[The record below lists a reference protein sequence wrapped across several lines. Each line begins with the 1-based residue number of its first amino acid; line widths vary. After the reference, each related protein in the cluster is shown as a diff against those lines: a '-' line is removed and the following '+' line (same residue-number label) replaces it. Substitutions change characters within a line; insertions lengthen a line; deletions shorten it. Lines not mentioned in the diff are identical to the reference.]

1 MATREVTFVEP
12 NEQAKKSGRIKT
24 TFSGDLSDLLKRW
37 GARRPGNQPQV
48 RKQDPPSPRKNK
60 PTAISNAEK
69 LARAKAITGERM
81 TVPKTAEPSKQA
93 NSRETNDTSNEII
106 SDDPIRDE
114 DVSQTLPMTKIR
126 SQTHFRPVTAE
137 EQDEANASPNSEFQR
152 LIDSGKWRPLSDFVV
167 QKSSYSKTKRMLGYG
182 RFGTVYLRETKETHE
197 PVAMKK
203 INHLDEKYLNREL
216 LVMANLRHPA
226 LVSMI
231 GYIPPTPDGSLPTIV
246 MPYMSSGSCQRFVDA
261 ERNKECPPEWTPKR
275 KHLVLYG
282 VAVGMMFLHEQKIM
296 HRDLKPVNILLDEN
310 MEPKIADFGLA
321 KLIDSDHALAQTAG
335 VGSPLYQ
342 APEMICASD
351 SYGLEVDV
359 YSYAIVLYVIVTAQ
373 YPSRREY
380 LEKLARGIYARP
392 PLLKSMSDSY
402 KTLIER
408 LWQED
413 PKERPTFREIVEA
426 LGNPEFFPEFVT
438 DPVFIEYQK
447 KVAPEFVTGVEPE
460 TPQEEDVPVPVD
472 PTAELKELADS
483 GDPVAQM
490 MYGDLLMSGDNGVEP
505 DCATALQYYQASAD
519 QGHITAMVTLG
530 NYYVKLGTWESFGKA
545 AEYFTTATN
554 SGDAVAQDALGTL
567 YRYGLGVPRDETK
580 AAHLFWQAAT
590 SGNNAEAHCHYG
602 EMLEQ
607 GRGVLQNIP
616 EAVNHY
622 RKSSDNGFPEGMYNY
637 ADMLHHGRHVEKNV
651 KEAAILYE
659 RAANAGYNSAF
670 YPLCNLYLYGDTG
683 IPPNP
688 KRAARYAKTGVSRG
702 CFISMAQLA
711 DMYRLGH
718 GVRQNDEKVE
728 ELLSRARQPQFATEQ
743 NQYAYML
750 KVGKGCSQ
758 DLAKAKE
765 WFLTSA
771 ENGCTEAMFNLGCL
785 YRDGDGVDV
794 DPEEAAKWVKQ
805 AADAG
810 LDVAQYEYG
819 GYLAEGNG
827 VEADPAQALVYLEKA
842 AGNQYIDAY
851 RTIGR
856 MIEKGQGC
864 AASPEVAMSW
874 YQRAVDLGDS
884 IAYAFMGDLYER
896 GFGVDQDCTEAARL
910 YQLGVE
916 GGSEMA
922 MKRLISMYVEGR
934 GIKRSIRQAKQTA
947 EKGTLYGYK
956 WAEIVLAW
964 LKQEGKRARIDGRI
978 RLLLTA

>member
-1 MATREVTFVEP
+1 M
-12 NEQAKKSGRIKT
+12 KK
-24 TFSGDLSDLLKRW
+24 W
-37 GARRPGNQPQV
+37 GVGGPGNQARV
-48 RKQDPPSPRKNK
+48 RKQDAPSPRKSK

-81 TVPKTAEPSKQA
+81 AVPMTAEPSKQA
-93 NSRETNDTSNEII
+93 NSRETNDMSNEII
-106 SDDPIRDE
+106 SEDPVLDE
-114 DVSQTLPMTKIR
+114 DVSKTLPMTKIR
-126 SQTHFRPVTAE
+126 SQTHFRAVTGQE
-137 EQDEANASPNSEFQR
+137 RDESDASPNSEFQR
-152 LIDSGKWRPLSDFVV
+152 LIDSGEWRPLSDFVI
-167 QKSSYSKTKRMLGYG
+167 QRSYYSKTKRRLGKGSFG
-182 RFGTVYLRETKETHE
+182 RVELRETSDTHQPIAVKKLTESDETH
-197 PVAMKK
+197 
-203 INHLDEKYLNREL
+203 LNREL
-216 LVMANLRHPA
+216 LVMANLNHPT
-226 LVSMI
+226 LLSLI
-231 GYIPPTPDGSLPTIV
+231 GYVPPTPDGADPAIV
-246 MPYMSSGSCQRFVDA
+246 MPYMSFGSCQKFVDA
-261 ERNKECPPEWTPKR
+261 EAKKECPPEWTPKR

-282 VAVGMMFLHEQKIM
+282 VAVGMMFLHERKIM
-296 HRDLKPVNILLDEN
+296 HRDLKPDNILLDDN

-321 KLIDSDHALAQTAG
+321 KLIDPDRALSQTMGAG
-335 VGSPLYQ
+335 TPLYQ
-342 APEMICASD
+342 APEIAHGSD

-373 YPSRREY
+373 LCESTEY
-380 LEKLARGIYARP
+380 CKKIRKGAYARP
-392 PLLKSMSDSY
+392 LLTKSMSDSY
-402 KTLIER
+402 KTLVER
-408 LWQED
+408 LWHED

-426 LGNPEFFPEFVT
+426 LGNPEFFPEYVT

-447 KVAPEFVTGVEPE
+447 KVAPEFVTDVVPE
-460 TPQEEDVPVPVD
+460 TPQEEEVLVPVD
-472 PTAELKELADS
+472 PTAELKELADG

-490 MYGDLLMSGDNGVEP
+490 MYGDLLMSGGNGVEQ

-519 QGHITAMVTLG
+519 QGNTTAMVTLG
-530 NYYVKLGTWESFGKA
+530 NYYVKLGTWESFTKA

-554 SGDAVAQDALGTL
+554 AGDSAAQDALGTL
-567 YRYGLGVPRDETK
+567 YRYGLGVPRDEKK
-580 AAHLFWQAAT
+580 AAHLFWQAAAN
-590 SGNNAEAHCHYG
+590 GNNAEAHCHYG

-637 ADMLHHGRHVEKNV
+637 ADMLHHGRHVQRNV

-670 YPLCNLYLYGDTG
+670 YPLCNLYLYGDIG

-688 KRAARYAKTGVSRG
+688 KRAAQYAKTGVSRG
-702 CFISMAQLA
+702 CFISMVQLA

-728 ELLSRARQPQFATEQ
+728 ELLSRARQRQFATEQ

-750 KVGKGCSQ
+750 KKGKGCSQ

-771 ENGCTEAMFNLGCL
+771 ENGCTEAMFNLGCM

-864 AASPEVAMSW
+864 AASPEVAMGW
-874 YQRAVDLGDS
+874 YQRAADLGDS

-896 GFGVDQDCTEAARL
+896 GVGVDQDCAEAARL
-910 YQLGVE
+910 YELGVQ

-934 GIKRSIRQAKQTA
+934 GMKRSIKQAKETA
-947 EKGTLYGYK
+947 KKGTLYGYK
-956 WAEIVLAW
+956 WAEIILAW